1 MILASSYSQYWVRGL
16 GAISSF
22 FVVYGIPLIITGM
35 ILGSEINQR
44 AFKNTYR
51 ALKFGLGSF
60 GGFTVLGTL
69 ASAAILYMLL
79 IFDPSSVNLLNRP
92 NPVLNIPPGLAWVM
106 IGVSF
111 IIVGPAEEYIF
122 RGFVYGGMLSL
133 FKERHWLSFAFAS
146 SIIFAIVHLYYALVY
161 SIASLVQFADLV
173 TFGMAMAIT
182 YYLSDGN
189 LVVPALIHGAYDATG
204 FVGVAVSS
212 DIGLFFRGMLV
223 LTGIIVGL
231 GLFFQNILR
240 RREQTRDISTYTG
253 MISSNYQMKN

>member
-1 MILASSYSQYWVRGL
+1 LYLSKKSYLFATLVIMTSSYSQYWVGGL
-16 GAISSF
+16 GAILSF
-22 FVVYGIPLIITGM
+22 FIVYGIPLIITSM
-35 ILGSEINQR
+35 IFGSAINQR
-44 AFKNTYR
+44 AFKNMYR
-51 ALKFGLGSF
+51 ALKFGLASF

-69 ASAAILYMLL
+69 ASAAIFYMLL
-79 IFDPSSVNLLNRP
+79 VLDPSAVNLLNRP
-92 NPVLNIPPGLAWVM
+92 NPVLNIPPGLAWIM

-111 IIVGPAEEYIF
+111 IVVGPAEEYIF

-133 FKERHWLSFAFAS
+133 FKKRHWLSLAFVS

-189 LVVPALIHGAYDATG
+189 LFVPALIHGAYDATG

-212 DIGLFFRGMLV
+212 DLGLFLRGLLV
-223 LTGIIVGL
+223 LTGIVVGL
-231 GLFFQNILR
+231 GLLLQNTLRRKDHTQNI
-240 RREQTRDISTYTG
+240 SV
-253 MISSNYQMKN
+253 